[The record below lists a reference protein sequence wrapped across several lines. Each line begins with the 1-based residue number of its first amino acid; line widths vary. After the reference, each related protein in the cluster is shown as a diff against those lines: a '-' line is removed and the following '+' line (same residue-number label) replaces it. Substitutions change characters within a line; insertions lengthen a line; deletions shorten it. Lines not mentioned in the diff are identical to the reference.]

1 MKNTIIAIFVL
12 LSSLTMYAQPRFV
25 KERADYDGEEV
36 MKPFYF
42 SIQSDD
48 HQLVLNPV
56 GRISGRLDTGELEV
70 ISLDGKSVDAY
81 PYRELKGAILAKN
94 YLPYFFH
101 LFPMDI
107 PQSQKEVMM
116 MPISEGA
123 SFVAE
128 GIAFLGDN
136 TNIYFSSV
144 DALQSLLEFMNM
156 HPSVRVRI
164 IGHVNANAETKLSD
178 AQLIALAKKRA
189 ENIQDYLINHGVS
202 KHRLSTMGRGREAV
216 KYPNPQT
223 EEELEFNRRVEIEI
237 VGF

>member
-1 MKNTIIAIFVL
+1 MKNVVIILFAL
-12 LSSLTMYAQPRFV
+12 LSFLTTYAQPRFV

-101 LFPMDI
+101 LFPMDVAN
-107 PQSQKEVMM
+107 SQKRVVMM
-116 MPISEGA
+116 PVSEGA
-123 SFVAE
+123 TFVAE
-128 GIAFLGDN
+128 GIVFLGDN

-178 AQLIALAKKRA
+178 TQLIALAKKRA

-223 EEELEFNRRVEIEI
+223 EEELEFNRRVEIEVI
-237 VGF
+237 GF

>member
-1 MKNTIIAIFVL
+1 MKNVTIVLFVL
-12 LSSLTMYAQPRFV
+12 LSSVTMYAQPRFV

-70 ISLDGKSVDAY
+70 ISLDGESVDAY

-101 LFPMDI
+101 LFPMDV
-107 PQSQKEVMM
+107 PQSQKQVMM
-116 MPISEGA
+116 MPISEGS
-123 SFVAE
+123 SFIAE
-128 GIAFLGDN
+128 GIVFLGDN

-178 AQLIALAKKRA
+178 TQLIALAKKRA

-237 VGF
+237 IGF

>member
-1 MKNTIIAIFVL
+1 MKNIIIAIFVL

-81 PYRELKGAILAKN
+81 PFRELKGAILAKN

-101 LFPMDI
+101 LFPMDE
-107 PQSQKEVMM
+107 PQSQKVVMM

-128 GIAFLGDN
+128 GIVFLGDN

-178 AQLIALAKKRA
+178 TQLIALAKKRA
-189 ENIQDYLINHGVS
+189 ENIQDYLVNHGVS

-216 KYPNPQT
+216 MYPNPQT
-223 EEELEFNRRVEIEI
+223 EEELEFNRRVEIEVI
-237 VGF
+237 GF

>member
-1 MKNTIIAIFVL
+1 MKNVTIVIFVL
-12 LSSLTMYAQPRFV
+12 LSSVTMYAQPRFV

-101 LFPMDI
+101 LFPMDV
-107 PQSQKEVMM
+107 PQSQKQVMM
-116 MPISEGA
+116 MPISEGS

-128 GIAFLGDN
+128 GIVFLGDN

-178 AQLIALAKKRA
+178 SQLIALAKKRA

-237 VGF
+237 IGF

>member
-1 MKNTIIAIFVL
+1 
-12 LSSLTMYAQPRFV
+12 
-25 KERADYDGEEV
+25 
-36 MKPFYF
+36 
-42 SIQSDD
+42 
-48 HQLVLNPV
+48 
-56 GRISGRLDTGELEV
+56 
-70 ISLDGKSVDAY
+70 
-81 PYRELKGAILAKN
+81 
-94 YLPYFFH
+94 
-101 LFPMDI
+101 MDV
-107 PQSQKEVMM
+107 PQSQKQVMM

-128 GIAFLGDN
+128 GIVFLGDN

-178 AQLIALAKKRA
+178 TQLVALAKKRA

-202 KHRLSTMGRGREAV
+202 KHRLSTLGRGREAV

-237 VGF
+237 IGF

>member
-1 MKNTIIAIFVL
+1 MKNIIIAIFVML
-12 LSSLTMYAQPRFV
+12 LSLTMYAQPRFV

-123 SFVAE
+123 SFIAE
-128 GIAFLGDN
+128 GVVFLGDN

-156 HPSVRVRI
+156 HPSVRIRI

-216 KYPNPQT
+216 KFPNPQT
-223 EEELEFNRRVEIEI
+223 EEELEFNRRVEIEVI
-237 VGF
+237 GF

>member
-1 MKNTIIAIFVL
+1 MKKLLIFSLAL
-12 LSSLTMYAQPRFV
+12 LSCMMTIAQPRFV

-42 SIQSDD
+42 SIQSND

-70 ISLDGKSVDAY
+70 ISMDGKSIDAY

-101 LFPMDI
+101 LFPMDFK
-107 PQSQKEVMM
+107 SSEKEVTMTAL
-116 MPISEGA
+116 SEGA
-123 SFVAE
+123 TFIAE
-128 GIAFLGDN
+128 GIVFLGDN

-156 HPSVRVRI
+156 HPSVRIRI

-178 AQLIALAKKRA
+178 SQLIALAKKRA
-189 ENIQDYLINHGVS
+189 ENIQDYLVNHGVS

-216 KYPNPQT
+216 KFPNPQT
-223 EEELEFNRRVEIEI
+223 EEELEFNRRVEIEVI
-237 VGF
+237 GF

>member
-1 MKNTIIAIFVL
+1 MKNIIIAIFVM

-123 SFVAE
+123 SFIAE
-128 GIAFLGDN
+128 GIVFLGDN
-136 TNIYFSSV
+136 TNMYFSSV

-156 HPSVRVRI
+156 HPSVRIRI

-216 KYPNPQT
+216 KFPNPQT
-223 EEELEFNRRVEIEI
+223 EEELEFNRRVEIEVI
-237 VGF
+237 GF

>member
-1 MKNTIIAIFVL
+1 MKKVFVILFVL
-12 LSSLTMYAQPRFV
+12 LSCLTMYAQPRFV
-25 KERADYDGEEV
+25 KERADYDGEDV

-70 ISLDGKSVDAY
+70 ISLDGKAVDAY
-81 PYRELKGAILAKN
+81 PYRELKGSILAKN

-101 LFPMDI
+101 LFPMDVAN
-107 PQSQKEVMM
+107 SQKQVVL
-116 MPISEGA
+116 MPVAEGA
-123 SFVAE
+123 TFVAE
-128 GIAFLGDN
+128 GIVFLGDN

-156 HPSVRVRI
+156 HPSVRIRI

-178 AQLIALAKKRA
+178 AQLIGLAKKRA
-189 ENIQDYLINHGVS
+189 ENIQDYLMHHGVS

-223 EEELEFNRRVEIEI
+223 EEELEFNRRVEVEVI
-237 VGF
+237 GF

>member
-1 MKNTIIAIFVL
+1 MKNVTIVLFVL
-12 LSSLTMYAQPRFV
+12 LSSVTMYAQPRFV

-70 ISLDGKSVDAY
+70 ISFDGESVDAY

-101 LFPMDI
+101 LFPMDV
-107 PQSQKEVMM
+107 PQSQKQVMM
-116 MPISEGA
+116 MPISEGS

-128 GIAFLGDN
+128 GIVFLGDN
-136 TNIYFSSV
+136 TNINFSSV

-178 AQLIALAKKRA
+178 SQLIALAKKRA

-237 VGF
+237 IGF

>member
-1 MKNTIIAIFVL
+1 MKNIIIAIFVM

-123 SFVAE
+123 SFIAE
-128 GIAFLGDN
+128 GIVFLGDN

-156 HPSVRVRI
+156 HPSVRIRI

-216 KYPNPQT
+216 KFPNPQT
-223 EEELEFNRRVEIEI
+223 EEELEFNRRVEIEVI
-237 VGF
+237 GF

>member
-1 MKNTIIAIFVL
+1 MKNVVIILFAL
-12 LSSLTMYAQPRFV
+12 LSFLTTYAQPRFV

-101 LFPMDI
+101 LFPMDVANA
-107 PQSQKEVMM
+107 QKEVVM

-123 SFVAE
+123 TFVAE
-128 GIAFLGDN
+128 GIVFLGDN

-178 AQLIALAKKRA
+178 TQLIALAKKRA

-223 EEELEFNRRVEIEI
+223 EEELEFNRRVEIEVI
-237 VGF
+237 GF

>member
-1 MKNTIIAIFVL
+1 MKNVTIVIFVL
-12 LSSLTMYAQPRFV
+12 LSSVTMYAQPRFV

-101 LFPMDI
+101 LFPMDV
-107 PQSQKEVMM
+107 PQSQKQVMM
-116 MPISEGA
+116 MPISEGS

-128 GIAFLGDN
+128 GIVFLGDN

-178 AQLIALAKKRA
+178 TQLVALAKKRA

-216 KYPNPQT
+216 KYLNPQT
-223 EEELEFNRRVEIEI
+223 EDELEFNRRVEIEI
-237 VGF
+237 IGF